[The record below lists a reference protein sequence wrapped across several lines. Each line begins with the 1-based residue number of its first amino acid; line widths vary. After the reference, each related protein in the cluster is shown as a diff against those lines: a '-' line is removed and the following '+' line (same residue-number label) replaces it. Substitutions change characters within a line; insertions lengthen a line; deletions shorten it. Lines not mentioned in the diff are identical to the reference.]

1 MDMTMKNSNRKIR
14 QSKKTPQPLS
24 QAEIIRKINAS
35 TRKSYKLFELL
46 IWNKD
51 RYESTK

>member
-1 MDMTMKNSNRKIR
+1 MKSKDIRNRKNR
-14 QSKKTPQPLS
+14 KSSKLLS
-24 QAEIIRKINAS
+24 QAEIIRKINNS

-51 RYESTK
+51 VYEK